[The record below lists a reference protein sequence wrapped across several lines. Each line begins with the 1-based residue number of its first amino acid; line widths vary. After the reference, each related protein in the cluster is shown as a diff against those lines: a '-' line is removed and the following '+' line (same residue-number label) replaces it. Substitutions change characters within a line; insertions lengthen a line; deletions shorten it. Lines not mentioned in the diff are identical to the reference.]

1 MILFATVVTY
11 VLAVL
16 CNVIRAWC
24 LRHQRWFGTLLGIFC
39 YIYCIISIDVWNTLS
54 RPMMVVVIM
63 STAFLSIPVDVWLER
78 IYCMIYH
85 LRSMSDNI
93 RLSADDVEN
102 AMRDA
107 DMYQK
112 YPTVF
117 TDTFKENYKV
127 LASQHIKV
135 GYLFGKFMV
144 IKSTCSRDVRKILI
158 KFCSYDDTRFYAL
171 TKDELRNACNAI
183 SEKYRR
189 V

>member
-1 MILFATVVTY
+1 MVLFATVITY

-24 LRHQRWFGTLLGIFC
+24 SRHQKWFGTLLGIFC
-39 YIYCIISIDVWNTLS
+39 YIYCIVNINMWNTFS
-54 RPMMVVVIM
+54 RPTMVVIIM
-63 STAFLSIPVDVWLER
+63 STAFLSIPVDMCLER
-78 IYCMIYH
+78 IGFMLYH
-85 LRSMSDNI
+85 LRYMSDNI
-93 RLSADDVEN
+93 RLSVDDVEN

-117 TDTFKENYKV
+117 TDAFKENYKI
-127 LASQHIKV
+127 LESQHIKV
-135 GYLFGKFMV
+135 GYLCGKFMV
-144 IKSTCSRDVRKILI
+144 IKSTCSRDMRKILI

-171 TKDELRNACNAI
+171 TGDELMNACNAI

-189 V
+189 G

>member
-1 MILFATVVTY
+1 MILFTTVITY

-24 LRHQRWFGTLLGIFC
+24 SRHQKWFGTLFGIFC
-39 YIYCIISIDVWNTLS
+39 YVYCIVSIDMWNTFS
-54 RPMMVVVIM
+54 RPTMVVVIM
-63 STAFLSIPVDVWLER
+63 STAFFSIPVDMWLER
-78 IYCMIYH
+78 IYCMTYH

-93 RLSADDVEN
+93 RLSVDDVEN

-107 DMYQK
+107 DMCQK

-117 TDTFKENYKV
+117 TDAFKENYKV
-127 LASQHIKV
+127 LESRHIKV
-135 GYLFGKFMV
+135 GYLFGKFMI

-171 TKDELRNACNAI
+171 TKDELRKACNAI

-189 V
+189 G

>member
-1 MILFATVVTY
+1 MIFIATVIAY
-11 VLAVL
+11 LLAVL
-16 CNVIRAWC
+16 CNVMRSWC
-24 LRHQRWFGTLLGIFC
+24 SRHKRWSGTLLGIFC
-39 YIYCIISIDVWNTLS
+39 YIYCIISIDVWNTFS
-54 RPMMVVVIM
+54 RPTMVAIIM
-63 STAFLSIPVDVWLER
+63 STAFLSIPVDVWLGR
-78 IYCMIYH
+78 IYCMTYN

-93 RLSADDVEN
+93 CLSADDVEN

-127 LASQHIKV
+127 LESQHIKV

-158 KFCSYDDTRFYAL
+158 KFCLYDNARFFVL
-171 TKDELRNACNAI
+171 TKDELWEACNAI

-189 V
+189 G